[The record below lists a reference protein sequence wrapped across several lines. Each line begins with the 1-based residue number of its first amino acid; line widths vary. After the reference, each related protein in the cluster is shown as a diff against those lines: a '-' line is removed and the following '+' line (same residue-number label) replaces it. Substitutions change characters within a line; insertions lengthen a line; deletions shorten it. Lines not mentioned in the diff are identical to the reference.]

1 MKQNKKHKPN
11 SKLKSRIITECTK
24 CGKPA
29 FMFGLC
35 LDHSAELEREI
46 DDLPTH
52 NDWRLT

>member
-1 MKQNKKHKPN
+1 MKTKRVKKT
-11 SKLKSRIITECTK
+11 KLQSRIITECTK

-29 FMFGLC
+29 FMFGFC
-35 LDHSAELEREI
+35 LEHSAEYEKEM